1 MASHTASAET
11 SDVDFAEHVQTYR
24 LFTSGMKYGA
34 IAVICI
40 LIILAITTL

>member
-1 MASHTASAET
+1 MASHIAGAEA

-24 LFTSGMKYGA
+24 LFTNGMKYGA
-34 IAVICI
+34 IAVIGI